1 MTMERNLALDAARVT
16 EAAALASARQMG
28 RGDAHQ
34 ADDVA
39 VRAMRRAFR
48 SLEICG
54 TIVVGEGHYV
64 ESPRLYYGEKVGR
77 WASGDPEVQLALD
90 ALEGARL
97 CAQGRSAAL
106 SVIAMARNGSFMPAP
121 DTYMEKM
128 VVGRGGAGA
137 IDLDRSVADNLQS
150 VADAKGVYVEDLTVA
165 ILDRPRHEGLIRE
178 VRDAGARIR
187 LILGGD
193 LSASLATCREETGI
207 DMVVGT
213 GGAPEGV
220 LAASAV
226 RCVGGEVQCRL
237 RPRNDEERERLRAL
251 GLAADRIYVTEDLA
265 SGHVLFA
272 ATGITDGDFLAG
284 VRFISGGAR
293 TNSVVMRSKTR
304 TVRYIEAHHHFDRKP
319 DYGDF

>member
-1 MTMERNLALDAARVT
+1 MTMDRNLALEAVRVT

-39 VRAMRRAFR
+39 VNAMRRAFR

-54 TIVVGEGHYV
+54 TIVVGEGHYQ
-64 ESPRLYYGEKVGR
+64 ESPRLYSGEKVGR

-106 SVIAMARNGSFMPAP
+106 SVIAMARDGGFLPAP
-121 DTYMEKM
+121 DTYMEKI
-128 VVGRGGAGA
+128 VVGPAGKGA
-137 IDLDRSVADNLQS
+137 IDFDRSVASNLQS
-150 VADAKGVYVEDLTVA
+150 VADAKGVYVDDLTVA

-193 LSASLATCREETGI
+193 LSAALATCREETGI
-207 DMVVGT
+207 DMLLGT

-220 LAASAV
+220 LAAAAL
-226 RCVGGEVQCRL
+226 RCVGGDMQCRL
-237 RPRNDEERERLRAL
+237 QPRDDEERERIRGL
-251 GLAADRIYVTEDLA
+251 GLDATGVYTTDELA

-272 ATGITDGDFLAG
+272 ATGITDGDFLDG
-284 VRFISGGAR
+284 VHFLSAGAR
-293 TNSVVMRSKTR
+293 TNSVVMRSKTM

>member
-1 MTMERNLALDAARVT
+1 MTMDRHLTMDRNLALDAARVT

-39 VRAMRRAFR
+39 VNAMRRAFR

-54 TIVVGEGHYV
+54 TIVVGEGHYE

-106 SVIAMARNGSFMPAP
+106 SVIAMARNGSFLPAP
-121 DTYMEKM
+121 DTYMEKI
-128 VVGRGGAGA
+128 VVGPPGRGA
-137 IDLDRSVADNLQS
+137 IDLRRSVGENLQS
-150 VADAKGVYVEDLTVA
+150 VADAQGVYVEDLTVA
-165 ILDRPRHEGLIRE
+165 ILDQPRHESLLRE
-178 VRDAGARIR
+178 VRESGARIR
-187 LILGGD
+187 LLLGGH
-193 LSASLATCREETGI
+193 LSAALATCREETGI
-207 DMVVGT
+207 DMVIGT

-220 LAASAV
+220 LAASAL
-226 RCVGGEVQCRL
+226 RCVGGELQCRF
-237 RPRNDEERERLRAL
+237 RPRNDEERERIRSS
-251 GLAADRIYVTEDLA
+251 GLDEDRIYSTEDLA
-265 SGHVLFA
+265 EGNVLFA

-284 VRFISGGAR
+284 VRFVSGGAR
-293 TNSVVMRSKTR
+293 TNSVVMRSKTMHR
-304 TVRYIEAHHHFDRKP
+304 ALHGGAP
-319 DYGDF
+319 SL